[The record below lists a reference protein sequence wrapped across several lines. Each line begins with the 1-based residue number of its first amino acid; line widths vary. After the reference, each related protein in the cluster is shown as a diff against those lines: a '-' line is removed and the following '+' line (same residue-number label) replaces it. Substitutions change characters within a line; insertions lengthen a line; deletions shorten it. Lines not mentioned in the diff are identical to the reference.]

1 MHKGFLFTEKGSDIE
16 AFYKG
21 QKDETSMWNTIVH
34 PPKSFANKKKK
45 SSPLPTLQTFQ
56 KQSNSYQTS
65 LTLLNV
71 NTFNN

>member
-45 SSPLPTLQTFQ
+45 IFSPPNTPNFPKTIQQLPNISHTAEC
-56 KQSNSYQTS
+56 
-65 LTLLNV
+65 
-71 NTFNN
+71 